1 MFKSYGPIRAT
12 PKDISQ
18 TLFSQSNVCMNKR
31 KMTGECRLGSRA
43 IIHPRRV
50 RCRHERRDAS
60 RHPLMRSLLRVFS
73 GIFFFFTRFLAE
85 SLDYSGRPRAS
96 GIDISEVTRLPAAP
110 VRKIAAPI
118 SRRGLIF
125 DDEIR
130 HCRPQ
135 ISPFQLSDK

>member
-1 MFKSYGPIRAT
+1 M
-12 PKDISQ
+12 KDINLK
-18 TLFSQSNVCMNKR
+18 LFTRSDVRVNKR
-31 KMTGECRLGSRA
+31 KMTGECRLGSRV

-50 RCRHERRDAS
+50 RCKRERRDAS
-60 RHPLMRSLLRVFS
+60 KHPLMCSLLRVLS
-73 GIFFFFTRFLAE
+73 GILNFLPFFLLV
-85 SLDYSGRPRAS
+85 SLRENLVYNGWRAS
-96 GIDISEVTRLPAAP
+96 GIDISEVTKLPGLP

-135 ISPFQLSDK
+135 IFSFQLSDK